1 MQPADEDIFDLL
13 DRASKDTRNFGRG
26 KFVSSNKA
34 PALISTKGTFAG
46 IGGSGSFRELGWAS
60 YYEYEE
66 DEMLDYEYQEA
77 TQDKDMDLLTFRE
90 RLQKRSGVA
99 IHNVSAGKFSSYHI
113 IIISLDFGIKSFGLI
128 KRRGF

>member
-77 TQDKDMDLLTFRE
+77 PQDKDMDLLTFRE

-99 IHNVSAGKFSSYHI
+99 IHNVSG
-113 IIISLDFGIKSFGLI
+113 D
-128 KRRGF
+128 